1 AGYSGDGHFGRLNLS
16 TSLYYAYGEEWPG
29 AFVTRRPVD
38 IRAFFGAAELSMDF
52 DWIRPK
58 LSLLYASGDDDP
70 FDDRATGF
78 DAVFENPQ
86 FAGGD
91 TSYYIRQGVPLVGG
105 GRVALAGR
113 NSVLPALRSSKE
125 EGQSNFTN
133 PGLMLAGLGV
143 DMDVL
148 PTLRVSFNA

>member
-1 AGYSGDGHFGRLNLS
+1 
-16 TSLYYAYGEEWPG
+16 
-29 AFVTRRPVD
+29 
-38 IRAFFGAAELSMDF
+38 
-52 DWIRPK
+52 
-58 LSLLYASGDDDP
+58 
-70 FDDRATGF
+70 
-78 DAVFENPQ
+78 
-86 FAGGD
+86 
-91 TSYYIRQGVPLVGG
+91 LVGG

-148 PTLRVSFNA
+148 PTLRVSFNANALFFEDTTVLQVLRTQGRIERQIGYDISASLIWRPLMSQNIVVRASYATLLAEDGFEALFPDRDPGYFLLNTVFA